1 MPWLVIILV
10 LLVLTIGPGLW
21 VKAVM
26 NRYREPAHRYARTGG
41 QTARNLLDTL
51 GLRNVITE
59 ITEHG
64 DHYDPLAKAVR
75 LTADNFNGRSLTA
88 ITIAAHEVGHA
99 LQDARAFVPL
109 RMRTQLVRWVAPIE
123 KIGAGML
130 MLAPV
135 ALVLTR
141 SPALGLLGLAGG
153 MLTLGTGVVVHFL
166 TLPTE
171 LDASFN
177 RALPLLKQRGIVYRE
192 DLPRARRLLTAA
204 AFTYVAV
211 ALQSLLNI
219 ARWWAI
225 LRR

>member
-1 MPWLVIILV
+1 MPFLILI
-10 LLVLTIGPGLW
+10 LLLLALTVGPSFW
-21 VKAVM
+21 VQAVM
-26 NRYREPAHRYARTGG
+26 KRYREPANRYPRTGG
-41 QTARNLLDTL
+41 QTARHLLDAL
-51 GLRNVITE
+51 GLRQVITE
-59 ITEHG
+59 VTEQG
-64 DHYDPLAKAVR
+64 DHYDPQAKAVR
-75 LTADNFNGRSLTA
+75 LSAENFNGRSLTA

-99 LQDARAFVPL
+99 VQDARGFGPL
-109 RMRTQLVRWVAPIE
+109 HWRTWLVRWVAPIE

-130 MLAPV
+130 MLAPF
-135 ALVLTR
+135 AAALTR
-141 SPALGLLGLAGG
+141 SPQLGLIGLAGG
-153 MLTLGTGVVVHFL
+153 VLTLGTAVVVHFL

-171 LDASFN
+171 FDASFG
-177 RALPLLKQRGIVYRE
+177 RALPLMRQHGVIRSE

>member
-1 MPWLVIILV
+1 MIILV
-10 LLVLTIGPGLW
+10 LLALTVGPGLW

-41 QTARNLLDTL
+41 QTARHLLDAA
-51 GLRNVITE
+51 GLRNVVTE

-75 LTADNFNGRSLTA
+75 LSADNYNGRSLTA

-99 LQDARAFVPL
+99 LQDARAFAPL
-109 RMRTQLVRWVAPIE
+109 RMRTQLVRWVGPIE

-130 MLAPV
+130 MLAPF
-135 ALVLTR
+135 ALALTR
-141 SPALGLLGLAGG
+141 SPPLGLLGFAGG
-153 MLTLGTGVVVHFL
+153 MLTLATGVVVHFL